1 MIIDFSF
8 KNFRSFRDESMLSMY
23 AEHPKNNLLDNI
35 AYPLDSDVG
44 VLRTAVIYGANASG
58 KSNVLTALK
67 ALLFIIS
74 ESHSFKESQ
83 KLGCY
88 EPFLLEES
96 NQNEP
101 VTMELEFAI
110 PNDYRYLYK
119 ISFNATTILSESLDF
134 YPSRSKA
141 NIFERKDHDTWET
154 ISFGGH
160 YKGGSKRIPFFKN
173 SSYLS
178 KAGNSAAA
186 PKMIRKVY
194 KYFEHFFILG
204 SEFDMPIGNIYAHD
218 SILSL
223 TGDMLAKVDVG
234 ISSISKEENDLSTIG
249 TFPADM
255 PKHIREDFLSRN
267 KYNFYFHH
275 KNNKGKDVKFE
286 ISEESDG
293 TRKLFSMLPAIT
305 SSLKL
310 GNILV
315 MDELENS
322 FHPHIAEMIVNLFN
336 DPETNVNNAQ
346 LIFTTHNVELMSPRL
361 FRRDQIWFT
370 SKKDGASRL
379 YSLDEFDKS
388 TVTSSSP
395 YGDWYADGR
404 FGAIPT
410 LKYQEIRTHIIEA
423 LDLHKDQNH
432 KDANKSEEE
441 E

>member
-1 MIIDFSF
+1 
-8 KNFRSFRDESMLSMY
+8 MY

-35 AYPLDSDVG
+35 AYPIDSEIG
-44 VLRTAVIYGANASG
+44 VLRSAVIYGANASG
-58 KSNVLTALK
+58 KSNILLALK
-67 ALLFIIS
+67 AFTFLIS
-74 ESHSFKESQ
+74 ESHAFKEN
-83 KLGCY
+83 KNIVCY
-88 EPFLLEES
+88 EPFLLGE
-96 NQNEP
+96 NNHNEP
-101 VTMELEFAI
+101 VTMELEFVI
-110 PNDYRYLYK
+110 PNNYRYIYQ
-119 ISFNATTILSESLDF
+119 ISYTATEILSECLDF

-141 NIFERKDHDTWET
+141 NIFERKVGDTWET
-154 ISFGGH
+154 VSFGGH

-173 SSYLS
+173 NSYLS

-194 KYFEHFFILG
+194 EYFSQIFVLS
-204 SEFDMPIGNIYAHD
+204 SENDIPLAKIYAHD
-218 SILSL
+218 EMLAL

-234 ISSISKEENDLSTIG
+234 ISNISKEENDLSNFG
-249 TFPADM
+249 SFPADM
-255 PKHIREDFLSRN
+255 PKHVREEFLNHN
-267 KYNFYFHH
+267 KYNFFFHH
-275 KNNKGKDVKFE
+275 KSHGGKDTKFE

-305 SSLKL
+305 TCLKL

-315 MDELENS
+315 LDELENS

-336 DPETNVNNAQ
+336 DPETNINNAQ
-346 LIFTTHNVELMSPRL
+346 LIFSTHNVELMSPRL

-370 SKKDGASRL
+370 SKKEGASRL
-379 YSLDEFDKS
+379 FSLDEFDKS

-395 YGDWYADGR
+395 FGDWYSDGR

-423 LDLHKDQNH
+423 LDLHADQI
-432 KDANKSEEE
+432 KKSTKSFEEE